1 MDLST
6 IEVGTQLQFLKR
18 QGDGVALAFQA
29 SYEQAVIQG
38 NANQIS
44 FGPIVEVVKGP
55 VSLTLDPLFTKQ
67 RGDFADQ
74 EALGF
79 QYGWQLK
86 YELTS
91 RWALALEMFGEI
103 DDLANAGSFND
114 QNHSLGPTLYYTFG
128 GDTNEEGG
136 RGTDEEKS
144 GDVSERRAPQLNL
157 GAGIQLG
164 LTDATSDV
172 ALKLAAELDF

>member
-1 MDLST
+1 M
-6 IEVGTQLQFLKR
+6 
-18 QGDGVALAFQA
+18 
-29 SYEQAVIQG
+29 IQG

-128 GDTNEEGG
+128 GDTNKESG
-136 RGTDEEKS
+136 RNTDEEKS